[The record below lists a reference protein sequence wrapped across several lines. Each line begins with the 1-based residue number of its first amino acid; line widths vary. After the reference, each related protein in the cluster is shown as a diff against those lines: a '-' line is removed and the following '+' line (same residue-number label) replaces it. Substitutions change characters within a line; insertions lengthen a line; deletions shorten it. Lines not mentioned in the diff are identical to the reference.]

1 MSPAPG
7 ACTLGRSA
15 SRRCRWYA
23 RSVRW
28 GFCLALV
35 GCGFTPGV
43 IPGTDALISDTENPM
58 IDAPGDGLALTGC
71 IKRWVEGTISFGAPI
86 QLTELGGD
94 GNQRD
99 PFLSGDE
106 LTIYFAGGSPSDVDV
121 FTATRTT
128 LADTFSS
135 ITPYYEVTSNAND
148 SRFSITRDL
157 RYAVVSSNRPS
168 GDVDI
173 WSSRRAN
180 TSLPFPAFDRIDLT
194 MVNTATDQHDPFITT
209 DGQRLYFA
217 HSNGVQRIALS
228 TRAVNGTFSTPT
240 LVSELDSGA
249 GDADPALSLDE
260 RIIVYSSKRGGAA
273 AGGNLWY
280 ATRLSP
286 SLPFGAPKVIPDLN
300 TDSDDGD
307 PWLSDDGCRLYF
319 ASDRSGGTT
328 GWEIYLA
335 VAEP

>member
-1 MSPAPG
+1 
-7 ACTLGRSA
+7 
-15 SRRCRWYA
+15 
-23 RSVRW
+23 VRW
-28 GFCLALV
+28 GLLLALC
-35 GCGFTPGV
+35 GCGFTPGE
-43 IPGTDALISDTENPM
+43 IPASDAPVSDTEGLF
-58 IDAPGDGLALTGC
+58 DAPADGLGLTGC
-71 IKRWVEGTISFGAPI
+71 NKRWVEGTITFGSPI

-106 LTIYFAGGSPSDVDV
+106 LTVYFATGPEMNIDV
-121 FTATRTT
+121 FMATRST
-128 LADTFSS
+128 LGDTF
-135 ITPYYEVTSNAND
+135 TALQEHTEVTSNAND

-157 RYAVVSSNRPS
+157 LYAVVSSNRPS

-180 TSLPFPAFDRIDLT
+180 PLQPFPAFDQIDLA

-209 DGQRLYFA
+209 DGKQLYFA
-217 HSNGVQRIALS
+217 HSSTVQRIVVSA
-228 TRAVNGTFSTPT
+228 RAPNGTFSTPAV
-240 LVSELDSGA
+240 VSELDSGE
-249 GDADPALSLDE
+249 GDADPAVSLDE
-260 RIIVYSSKRGGAA
+260 RIIVYSSKRGGSL

-286 SLPFGAPKVIPDLN
+286 SQPFGAPKVIPDLN
-300 TDSDDGD
+300 TDADDGD

-319 ASDRSGGTT
+319 ASDRAGGTT

-335 VAEP
+335 TADP